1 MRRSPADMRLT
12 GVRQRITPTVDGKAV
27 YISADRLVDK
37 TTNALYSLVHEQ
49 LSPKAL
55 QEAGDLRRQAGIPAE
70 VFIQTAARNALK
82 YLIDPVLGF
91 LQRSLREQ

>member
-1 MRRSPADMRLT
+1 MRLT

-37 TTNALYSLVHEQ
+37 TTNALYSLVREQ

-70 VFIQTAARNALK
+70 VFIQTAAPNALK

-91 LQRSLREQ
+91 LQRSLLEQ